1 MFHQNLANI
10 LKKSVYQILRTS
22 FPRRCLYLLHISVST
37 FKRLSLFA
45 VYQSLGSL
53 RTTLASLIRGEVLP
67 IYFDSCVSTYLTR
80 ESRNEF
86 GSKSSTLRL
95 EVELPDFELP
105 ILAYCVT
112 PSKFGEWKM
121 LIPLLYFKFKVVISS
136 GNTQKRK
143 FCKENMR
150 LHHI

>member
-1 MFHQNLANI
+1 M
-10 LKKSVYQILRTS
+10 KKSVYQILRTS

-95 EVELPDFELP
+95 ELELPDFELP
-105 ILAYCVT
+105 MRETVSILVQLGVSKTNQVWKYFLHYTDGKMYPVHKPIENGLKIVYYCFY
-112 PSKFGEWKM
+112 KFH
-121 LIPLLYFKFKVVISS
+121 
-136 GNTQKRK
+136 
-143 FCKENMR
+143 R
-150 LHHI
+150 LVL